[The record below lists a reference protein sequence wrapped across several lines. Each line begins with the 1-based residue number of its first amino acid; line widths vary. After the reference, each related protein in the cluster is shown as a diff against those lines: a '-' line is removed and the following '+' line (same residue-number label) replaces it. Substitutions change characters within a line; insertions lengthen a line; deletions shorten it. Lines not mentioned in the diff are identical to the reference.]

1 MPSRSTFSH
10 LMVMFVS
17 VILICVLLLLLGL
30 FYLTMRDV
38 QTENR
43 MNALKTQAYDIAYLA
58 GVSQLSTGMDSTI
71 GQRSASD
78 ELLQNKLYN
87 VYKEYDAYCM
97 VVDLNGQGT
106 AHFLNAI
113 RDHSDLR
120 STFDAQYILNT
131 LKTVLKGQEVVAQ
144 NQGPSGPMFTV
155 AVPWTL
161 NGRVLGAVFIQTA
174 AQSVRASYVGL
185 TVKVVW
191 AAMLATSVAAIFV
204 FVYTR
209 RLEKPLREIAT
220 ISTKMAGGDFTQR
233 AAVEGTRELQDM
245 AQAFNTM
252 AQQLSET
259 EQTRRD
265 FIANIS
271 HELRSPMTNIRGFIQ
286 GMLDGTIP
294 QEQEEHYLSIV
305 LDETTRLTK
314 LVSSLLNLSRL
325 ESDTVTPQ
333 YSTFDINELI
343 RLVLITKVNQLE
355 QQQVDVQLSFEEET
369 ALAHADRDQIEQVL
383 INLIDNAAKYTPEG
397 GQIWLRTKSLNDS
410 TWQIIVQDNGA
421 GILPEDRP
429 HIFDRFYKAEKAH
442 TAGKGTGLGLAICRM
457 ILEKHG
463 QKIELLPSHE
473 GSKFS
478 FTLAKSQPGAV
489 QA

>member
-17 VILICVLLLLLGL
+17 VILISVLLLLGL

-58 GVSQLSTGMDSTI
+58 GMSQLSSGIESSLS
-71 GQRSASD
+71 QRSTTD
-78 ELLQNKLYN
+78 ELLQNKLFN

-120 STFDAQYILNT
+120 STFDAQYILST
-131 LKTVLKGQEVVAQ
+131 LKTVLKGQEVVAL
-144 NQGPSGPMFTV
+144 NHSSSGPMFTV
-155 AVPWTL
+155 AVPWSL

-174 AQSVRASYVGL
+174 AQSVRASYEEL
-185 TVKVVW
+185 TIRVVW
-191 AAMLATSVAAIFV
+191 AAVLATSVAAIFV

-220 ISTKMAGGDFTQR
+220 ISSKMANGDFTQR
-233 AAVEGTRELQDM
+233 VAAEGTRELQDM
-245 AQAFNTM
+245 ARAFNTM
-252 AQQLSET
+252 AQKLSET

-286 GMLDGTIP
+286 GLLDDTIP
-294 QEQEEHYLSIV
+294 QEQEQHYLTIV

-314 LVSSLLNLSRL
+314 LVSSLLNLSRM
-325 ESDTVTPQ
+325 ESDIVTPQ
-333 YSTFDINELI
+333 YASFDINELI
-343 RLVLITKVNQLE
+343 RLVLITNVNQLE
-355 QQQVDVQLSFEEET
+355 QQQIDVQLSFEEEP
-369 ALAHADRDQIEQVL
+369 AMAHADRDQIEQVL

-410 TWQIIVQDNGA
+410 TWQIIVKDNGA

-442 TAGKGTGLGLAICRM
+442 TSGKGTGLGLAICRM

-463 QKIELLPSHE
+463 QKIELLPSQE
-473 GSKFS
+473 GSIFA
-478 FTLAKSQPGAV
+478 FTLEKSQSSAEKS
-489 QA
+489 